1 MKLNKTGGASLLT
14 AVMALLIAFSV
25 SMMPSLASASGGS
38 GSGGGGGGGGSTA
51 TPVICFSNL
60 DANDQTTGIAGW
72 GLLGL
77 LDLTGEFDCQG
88 EQFSAG
94 ASGKIARLRIPI
106 YRTNT
111 GGNSTVNMYLYTDSI
126 TNPGTPDVLLQVIP
140 VTPWP
145 SFNNTPVNVNVSNG
159 ATLVAG
165 QTYWLIAEPRSQLRA
180 AWALNDINEVGLH
193 IDIWSVFGTTYWTSF
208 PQGAFEIDVLP

>member
-1 MKLNKTGGASLLT
+1 MKSKIQKQAILPSVLLAFGMAFGSQSLP
-14 AVMALLIAFSV
+14 V
-25 SMMPSLASASGGS
+25 LASVGSGGGGS
-38 GSGGGGGGGGSTA
+38 GSGGGGGSMA
-51 TPVICFSNL
+51 SPVVCFSNL
-60 DANDQTTGIAGW
+60 DANGQTTGIAGW
-72 GLLGL
+72 GLTGL
-77 LDLTGEFDCQG
+77 LDLTGFFDYQG
-88 EQFSAG
+88 EQFTAG
-94 ASGKIARLRIPI
+94 ASGKIARLRIPL

-111 GGNSTVNMYLYTDSI
+111 GGNSTVNMYLYTDSV

-193 IDIWSVFGTTYWTSF
+193 VDVSVYQTTYLTAM
-208 PQGAFEIDVLP
+208 QGAFEIDVL